1 MNVEQTMAS
10 HPPGRREGIVFPI
23 LLPIVVTILVVC
35 AVSGLGLTLLSA
47 AAIDK
52 TNAIIVA
59 LSFTVAIMVLCTF
72 VYILGERKS
81 QQS

>member
-1 MNVEQTMAS
+1 MMAGNA
-10 HPPGRREGIVFPI
+10 PGRREGIVFPI

-47 AAIDK
+47 AAVDK

-59 LSFTVAIMVLCTF
+59 LSFTLAIMVLCTF